1 MEEIYLW
8 EHCNLN
14 INGAEKGIKIVV
26 MYAGDYAKNCESHIN
41 DKEFFEKLDTNPTVS
56 NAKEFKRKIDD
67 TLRIA
72 TQE

>member
-1 MEEIYLW
+1 MR

-26 MYAGDYAKNCESHIN
+26 MDAGDYAKNCESHVN

-56 NAKEFKRKIDD
+56 NAK
-67 TLRIA
+67 
-72 TQE
+72 